1 MKFGITGGIGSG
13 KSFVCKR
20 LQLRGIDVY
29 DCDAAAK
36 RLINTDADIRRKLT
50 ALIGPEAYMSVPN
63 GSIVGTTPTV
73 LNKAAVARFLLDSE
87 SNAKAIDD
95 IVHPAVFRDFQESG
109 IEWMESAIMYE
120 SGIYR
125 LVDRVI
131 VVTAPLEVRIQ
142 RVMKRDG
149 ITREKVLEWMQR
161 QWPQDEVRRRADYEI
176 INDGQADIDAQ
187 LDHLFNI
194 ILSSL

>member
-50 ALIGPEAYMSVPN
+50 ALIGPEAYMSVSN

-187 LDHLFNI
+187 IDHLFNI

>member
-36 RLINTDADIRRKLT
+36 RLINTDANIRRKLT

-187 LDHLFNI
+187 IDHLFNI